1 MIKKIFS
8 VIHRELIKKMIYIN
22 TNLYMRE
29 YTKYLKKIG
38 LKINGQPKFISNDV
52 YFDGTN
58 YSLITIEDNVTI
70 SREVML
76 LTHDY
81 SITTAYTSIGKKIK
95 RGEGEIFFLK
105 GIKIGKNCFVGARS
119 SILLGSEIGDNT
131 IIGAGT
137 VIKGKV
143 PENSIV
149 IGNPWRIIG
158 KTDEYAN
165 RHEQLEDFLIE
176 R

>member
-81 SITTAYTSIGKKIK
+81 SITTAYASIGKKIK
-95 RGEGEIFFLK
+95 RGEGEI
-105 GIKIGKNCFVGARS
+105 
-119 SILLGSEIGDNT
+119 
-131 IIGAGT
+131 
-137 VIKGKV
+137 
-143 PENSIV
+143 
-149 IGNPWRIIG
+149 
-158 KTDEYAN
+158 
-165 RHEQLEDFLIE
+165 
-176 R
+176 